1 VRDATE
7 ISDGAEEFALK
18 NMMKYRGSRKIKLNL
33 IRKYKRTFEYLHIWF
48 NVLKMYGT

>member
-18 NMMKYRGSRKIKLNL
+18 NMMKYRGLIARDTAILFFLIDSR
-33 IRKYKRTFEYLHIWF
+33 
-48 NVLKMYGT
+48 G